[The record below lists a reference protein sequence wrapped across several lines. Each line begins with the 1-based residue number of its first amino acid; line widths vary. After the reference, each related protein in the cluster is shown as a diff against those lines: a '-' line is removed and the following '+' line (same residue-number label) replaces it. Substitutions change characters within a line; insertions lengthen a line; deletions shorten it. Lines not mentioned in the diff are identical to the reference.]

1 MRSIGRIAALAALA
15 LAAGACVPRNEPA
28 PTPPP
33 RQAPP
38 PTPLP
43 SPPPPPAPGWEDA
56 PLTPGAW
63 HYGSEPSGS
72 QAAFGPPRSE
82 PLFLL
87 RCDRASRRVT
97 LSREGAAASFT
108 VRTSTAARSLPATS
122 RSAPLASLSA
132 SVAASDPLLDAIAF
146 SRGRFAVDAPGLAR
160 LVLPA
165 WPETARVAEDC
176 RG

>member
-1 MRSIGRIAALAALA
+1 MAALAALA
-15 LAAGACVPRNEPA
+15 LAAGACVPKREA
-28 PTPPP
+28 PPPPPPP

-38 PTPLP
+38 PPPTPA
-43 SPPPPPAPGWEDA
+43 PPPPAPGWEDA

-63 HYGSEPSGS
+63 VYSSEASGS
-72 QAAFGPPRSE
+72 QALFGPPQSE
-82 PLFLL
+82 ALFLL

-97 LSREGAAASFT
+97 LSREGTGSALT
-108 VRTSTAARSLPATS
+108 IRTTSAARTLPATS
-122 RSAPLASLSA
+122 RTEPLAYLSA

-146 SRGRFAVDAPGLAR
+146 SRGRFAVDVPGMAR

-176 RG
+176 RS